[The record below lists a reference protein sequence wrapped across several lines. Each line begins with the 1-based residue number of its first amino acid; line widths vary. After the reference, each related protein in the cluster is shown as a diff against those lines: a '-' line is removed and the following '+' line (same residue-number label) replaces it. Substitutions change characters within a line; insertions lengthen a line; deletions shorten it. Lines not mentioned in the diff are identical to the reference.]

1 MSDTDLAV
9 TELVREAQDIP
20 RRNGE
25 LVFDEPWHT
34 RAFGMAVA
42 LASKDLVEWERFR
55 SSLIERIGDWERS
68 PSREW
73 SYYERWLDA
82 LQNVLVE
89 RGILDERELELRAKA
104 IAEAVEHEH
113 EH

>member
-1 MSDTDLAV
+1 MSDDTAKVTD
-9 TELVREAQDIP
+9 LVREVEGIP

-25 LVFDEPWHT
+25 LVFEEPWHT

-42 LASKDLVEWERFR
+42 LASERVVEWEEFR

-68 PSREW
+68 PAGEW

-82 LQNVLVE
+82 LQTVLVK
-89 RGILDERELELRAKA
+89 RGIIDEAELDTRAAA
-104 IAEAVEHEH
+104 IAEAAAHDH
-113 EH
+113 DH